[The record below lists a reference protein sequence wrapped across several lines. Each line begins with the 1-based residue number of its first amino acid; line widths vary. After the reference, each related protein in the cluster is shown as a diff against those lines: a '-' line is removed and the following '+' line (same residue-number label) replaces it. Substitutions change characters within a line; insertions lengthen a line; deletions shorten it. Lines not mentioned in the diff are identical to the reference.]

1 MRKIIKAQWGTTT
14 PGIIS
19 PTQLKNINSG
29 LGISEN
35 LSNWS
40 PSSGAFSGSSSPISD
55 MGKFSKTSVPSGA
68 STASIGSSG
77 GKGLNIVSNIAG
89 GVSSM
94 TKGLSSKSSNAK
106 ADSEAYNVGQS
117 IGDTASQMHPIAA
130 AAVAAGRIVDYALD
144 GKGWGS
150 VNKDSAKRAGY
161 NAGFNNL
168 LASIPGNSVWGVFM
182 KKTKTANKS
191 TVFDSG
197 EASSS
202 YGGTSADY
210 SAAQDLSGKKTLG
223 GGKKIN
229 KFITETNKK
238 IKTATNNIQTAKL
251 LKTNTA
257 ADTFMS
263 QNQNKYSGYTPT
275 ALLSKKGM
283 KFPELES
290 AKKLLN
296 AWNKVIDSKIEN
308 PTQKFQLGGKMN
320 LIPEGALHA
329 RKHDIE
335 TSDPELKGQ
344 ITTKGIPVISKS
356 GGEIIQHAEIE
367 KEEWTLRKEFTD
379 QLESLYKKY
388 QEEPSNELAIEAGK
402 LVCYELLKNTDD
414 RSGLIKS
421 VK

>member
-1 MRKIIKAQWGTTT
+1 
-14 PGIIS
+14 
-19 PTQLKNINSG
+19 
-29 LGISEN
+29 
-35 LSNWS
+35 
-40 PSSGAFSGSSSPISD
+40 
-55 MGKFSKTSVPSGA
+55 
-68 STASIGSSG
+68 
-77 GKGLNIVSNIAG
+77 
-89 GVSSM
+89 M

-168 LASIPGNSVWGVFM
+168 LASTPGNSVWGVFM
-182 KKTKTANKS
+182 KKTQTANKS